1 MSTTASALKL
11 IKFSALA
18 ALCAWTAPALAQ
30 NAGAGAGG
38 APSTGGAAGM
48 GGMVASGGTAGDG
61 GGETATGGV
70 GGMGVGGDTA
80 AGGMSAGGMG
90 GEPAS
95 AGSTASGG
103 EGGSGGMATSNLV
116 SNGTFDTV
124 KDPWWGNASDSDP
137 EFPADQLLEVVEGRL
152 CSTMTQA
159 GKNIWDVVVGYTGV
173 ALVPNQHYRI
183 SFSASADIERPMKV
197 KTGLNAAP
205 WTDYFITSVP
215 LTPTAQ
221 TFEFTYLNLRDDA
234 AAQFQFQ
241 MGKTPGTVCIDDVVL
256 EPVPAPVVPA
266 YQTPAPSGHP
276 FKDYKALVKIGTAVD
291 TPIFLSNPQHNAIV
305 AGEFSMITPA
315 NSMKMNLI
323 QPVQDMFDFTDTD
336 GLVAWAEANGLE
348 FRGHPLI
355 WHTQAPGWLNDA
367 TTLGRDEMIAI
378 MYAHID
384 ALMTRYAGKFPFW
397 DVVNEAIDSVEGTWT
412 FRPTIWH
419 DRIGMDFIDLA
430 FQRARAADPT
440 AKLLYND
447 YNIEQMGHPKA
458 DRVFE
463 LVRDMKSRN
472 IPIDA
477 IGLQGHYFVE
487 PSGET
492 ALGVPD
498 MQAIRNNMA
507 RYAEIGVDVHITE
520 TDFRIGKPLDPAKTE
535 LQNKF
540 YAELL
545 QACIDAPN
553 CKHFTVWGLSDLDSW
568 VPSTFAEFDH
578 AHVWDAQ
585 LAPKPAYFA
594 MSAVLA
600 KYNTDGTPIM
610 GTAGGAGMAGMA
622 GSAGMTGTAGTGGAP
637 ASPAAPAAKSE
648 DSGGCSFASRTSG
661 TATGLLAAFAMLGAL
676 LSRRRKS
683 QRR

>member
-1 MSTTASALKL
+1 MATS
-11 IKFSALA
+11 
-18 ALCAWTAPALAQ
+18 
-30 NAGAGAGG
+30 G
-38 APSTGGAAGM
+38 
-48 GGMVASGGTAGDG
+48 ASGL
-61 GGETATGGV
+61 GGETAAGGA
-70 GGMGVGGDTA
+70 GGDTA
-80 AGGMSAGGMG
+80 AGGMGAAGM
-90 GEPAS
+90 
-95 AGSTASGG
+95 AGQPASGG
-103 EGGSGGMATSNLV
+103 AGSGGTAGTGGVATSNLI

-137 EFPADQLLEVVEGRL
+137 EFPADQLLEVVDGRL

-159 GKNIWDVVVGYTGV
+159 GKNIWDVVVGYTSV
-173 ALVPNQHYRI
+173 ALVPNQYYRI
-183 SFSASADIERPMKV
+183 SFSASSDVERPMKV
-197 KTGLNAAP
+197 KTGRNEEP

-215 LTPTAQ
+215 LTPAAQ
-221 TFEFTYLNLRDDA
+221 TFEFTFLNLRDDA

-256 EPVPAPVVPA
+256 EPVTAPVVPA

-276 FKDYKALVKIGTAVD
+276 FKDYRSFIKIGTAVD

-323 QPVQDMFDFTDTD
+323 QPTQGMFDFTDTD
-336 GLVAWAEANGLE
+336 GLVAWAAANGLE
-348 FRGHPLI
+348 FRGHPLV

-367 TTLGRDEMIAI
+367 TELGRDEMIAI

-384 ALMTRYAGKFPFW
+384 ALMTRYQGKFPFW
-397 DVVNEAIDSVEGTWT
+397 DVVNEAIEVNAEGTWT

-419 DRIGMDFIDLA
+419 DRIGPDFIDLA
-430 FQRARAADPT
+430 FQRARTADPA

-463 LVRDMKSRN
+463 LVRDMKTRN

-492 ALGVPD
+492 ALGVPN
-498 MQAIRNNMA
+498 MQAIRDNIA
-507 RYAEIGVDVHITE
+507 RYAGIGVDVHITE
-520 TDFRIGKPLDPAKTE
+520 TDFRIGKPLDAAKTE

-568 VPSTFAEFDH
+568 VPSTFAEYDH

-594 MSAVLA
+594 MSNVLA

-610 GTAGGAGMAGMA
+610 MGTA
-622 GSAGMTGTAGTGGAP
+622 GSAGMAGAAGTAGTVGTGGAP
-637 ASPAAPAAKSE
+637 AAPAAPAAKSE
-648 DSGGCSFASRTSG
+648 DSGGCSFASRPSG
-661 TATGLLAAFAMLGAL
+661 TTAGLLAAFAMLGAL

-683 QRR
+683 VRH